1 MSRGTWNRFM
11 IVLMGAVIVF
21 SLQEIFRSPEPMNES
36 RYLLGIGLAI
46 LVIILKIGEIR
57 KTASEAQKPSQG

>member
-1 MSRGTWNRFM
+1 M

-21 SLQEIFRSPEPMNES
+21 GLQAIFRSPEPLNES
-36 RYLLGIGLAI
+36 RYLLSIGIAV

-57 KTASEAQKPSQG
+57 KADSETRKPSQV

>member
-1 MSRGTWNRFM
+1 MNRGNWNRFM

-21 SLQEIFRSPEPMNES
+21 GLQEIFRSPEPLNES
-36 RYLLGIGLAI
+36 RYLLSIGIAV

-57 KTASEAQKPSQG
+57 KADSETRKPSQV

>member
-1 MSRGTWNRFM
+1 MSRGTWTRFM

-46 LVIILKIGEIR
+46 LVIILKIGEI
-57 KTASEAQKPSQG
+57 KKAASEAQKASQG

>member
-21 SLQEIFRSPEPMNES
+21 GLQEIFRSPEPMNES
-36 RYLLGIGLAI
+36 RYLLGIGIAVV
-46 LVIILKIGEIR
+46 VIVLKIGEIR
-57 KTASEAQKPSQG
+57 KAAAEAQKPS

>member
-1 MSRGTWNRFM
+1 M

-36 RYLLGIGLAI
+36 RYLLGIGIAV
-46 LVIILKIGEIR
+46 LVIILKIGEIKR
-57 KTASEAQKPSQG
+57 ANAETQQSSQG

>member
-1 MSRGTWNRFM
+1 MNRGNWNRFM

-21 SLQEIFRSPEPMNES
+21 GLQEIFRSPEPLNES
-36 RYLLGIGLAI
+36 RYLLSIGIAV

-57 KTASEAQKPSQG
+57 KADSGTRKPSQV